1 MDDRLTRLAE
11 LASAFHGVVSL
22 EQIRGEGIPRSTA
35 NRWVSTGRLVRLGP
49 RSFTLPGTPPT
60 WHRELAARSCDLGP
74 HAAVAGRSAARLH
87 RLDGFDDVA
96 TAEFLLPVEH
106 RRCRA
111 GPGVHVTTRPV
122 PATDMTRIDGLPC
135 LRPERLI
142 LDARLFCFTRSELER
157 AIDDAVR
164 RRLVS
169 VERLRRRSADHPFR
183 LLAAA
188 LGDAGVE
195 SQLERRFLVL
205 VRRSGLPPPVPQ
217 VVHRDDERR
226 VVARVDFL
234 FPPDLVVELAGH
246 RAHSSR
252 EHQQR
257 DEERRTDLTVA
268 GRRVITFTWNDV
280 DGRPGWVVDR
290 LTKALRPAA
299 AA

>member
-1 MDDRLTRLAE
+1 M
-11 LASAFHGVVSL
+11 
-22 EQIRGEGIPRSTA
+22 
-35 NRWVSTGRLVRLGP
+35 
-49 RSFTLPGTPPT
+49 
-60 WHRELAARSCDLGP
+60 
-74 HAAVAGRSAARLH
+74 AGRSAARLH
-87 RLDGFDDVA
+87 GLDGFHAVV
-96 TAEFLLPVEH
+96 TAEFLLPIEH
-106 RRCRA
+106 RVHR
-111 GPGVHVTTRPV
+111 PPLDVHVTTRRPT
-122 PATDMTRIDGLPC
+122 PAERCRVDGLPC

-142 LDARLFCFTRSELER
+142 LDARLFGFTRSELER

-169 VERLRRRSADHPFR
+169 VERLRRRSADHPSR

-195 SQLERRFLVL
+195 SHLERRFLVL
-205 VRRSGLPPPVPQ
+205 LRRSGLPRPLPQ

-257 DEERRTDLTVA
+257 DEQRRTDLTVA
-268 GRRVITFTWNDV
+268 GRRVITFTYDDV
-280 DGRPGWVVDR
+280 DGRPAWVVDR
-290 LTKALRPAA
+290 LTRALRPAA